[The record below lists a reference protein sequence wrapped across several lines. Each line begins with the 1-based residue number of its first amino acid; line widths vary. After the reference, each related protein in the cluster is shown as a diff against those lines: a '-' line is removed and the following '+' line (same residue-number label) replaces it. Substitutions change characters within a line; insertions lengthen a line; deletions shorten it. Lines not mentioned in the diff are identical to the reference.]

1 MKRILI
7 YIIALV
13 ALHFVP
19 VVGAD
24 IGTLHPVEVVLVYK
38 EADQVVIAT
47 DTEDIGKGTDGLSA
61 LENLKATTPGTVYLD
76 TAEYLLIGEDAQDVA
91 EQLRGCLKKSVK
103 VCKAEK
109 SVKLTDC
116 AQYLSVHGRLP
127 RLKDWKI
134 GDNLPYLQ
142 VFEER
147 LLLTGNS

>member
-7 YIIALV
+7 YIAVIV
-13 ALHFVP
+13 ALYFAP
-19 VVGAD
+19 VKGAD
-24 IGTLHPVEVVLVYK
+24 IGNLHPVEVVLVYK

-47 DTEDIGKGTDGLSA
+47 DTEDVGKGTDGLSA

-103 VCKAEK
+103 VCMADK

-116 AQYLSVHGRLP
+116 TKYLSVHGRLP
-127 RLKDWKI
+127 RLKDWET

-142 VFEER
+142 VFDER
-147 LLLTGNS
+147 FLLTENS

>member
-127 RLKDWKI
+127 QLKDWKI